1 VFDQTTQRE
10 TLMSLIRAAA
20 VATALGALALPATAQ
35 DFANEVGARQ
45 GMFKIM
51 GLNVGV
57 LGGMARGNI
66 PYDAEAAQVAA
77 ANLVA
82 VSGLNPLNMFPA
94 GSDNMSLDT
103 TRAKPE
109 IWENVADVGAKWAAY
124 GEAAAAL
131 AAVAGTGQ
139 EAIGPA
145 LGALGASCQSCHEAY
160 RGPEL

>member
-1 VFDQTTQRE
+1 MT
-10 TLMSLIRAAA
+10 SIRAAA
-20 VATALGALALPATAQ
+20 IATALAAMTLPAAAN

-82 VSGLNPLNMFPA
+82 VSAINPLNMFPA
-94 GSDNMSLDT
+94 GSDNLSLDT
-103 TRAKPE
+103 TRAAPE
-109 IWENVADVGAKWAAY
+109 IWDNIPDVGAKWAAF
-124 GEAAAAL
+124 GTAATAIQ
-131 AAVAGTGQ
+131 AVAGDGQ
-139 EAIGPA
+139 AALGPA
-145 LGALGASCQSCHEAY
+145 LGALGGSCQACHEAY
-160 RGPEL
+160 RGPELN

>member
-1 VFDQTTQRE
+1 
-10 TLMSLIRAAA
+10 MSLIRAAA
-20 VATALGALALPATAQ
+20 VATALGALALPAIAQ
-35 DFANEVGARQ
+35 DFAGEVGARQ

-77 ANLVA
+77 DNLVA
-82 VSGLNPLNMFPA
+82 VSGINPLNMFPA
-94 GSDNMSLDT
+94 GSDNAALGT

-109 IWENVADVGAKWAAY
+109 IWANVPDVGAKWAAF
-124 GEAAAAL
+124 GEAAVAMQAA
-131 AAVAGTGQ
+131 AGTGA

-145 LGALGASCQSCHEAY
+145 LGALGGTCQSCHEAY

>member
-1 VFDQTTQRE
+1 
-10 TLMSLIRAAA
+10 MKLIRAAA
-20 VATALGALALPATAQ
+20 IAMALAALAVPATAQ

-51 GLNVGV
+51 GLNVGI

-82 VSGLNPLNMFPA
+82 VSGMNPLNMFPA
-94 GSDNMSLDT
+94 GSDNMALDT
-103 TRAKPE
+103 TRARPE
-109 IWENVADVGAKWAAY
+109 IWDDVADVGAKWAAF
-124 GEAAAAL
+124 GEAAAAMQ
-131 AAVAGTGQ
+131 AAAGTGQ
-139 EAIGPA
+139 EALGPA
-145 LGALGASCQSCHEAY
+145 LGALGGTCQSCHEAY

>member
-1 VFDQTTQRE
+1 
-10 TLMSLIRAAA
+10 MKSIRAAA
-20 VATALGALALPATAQ
+20 IATALAALTLPAAAN

-82 VSGLNPLNMFPA
+82 VSGINPLNMFPA

-103 TRAKPE
+103 TRAAPE
-109 IWENVADVGAKWAAY
+109 IWDNIPDVGAKWAAF
-124 GEAAAAL
+124 GTAATAL
-131 AAVAGTGQ
+131 AAVAGDGQ
-139 EAIGPA
+139 AALGPA
-145 LGALGASCQSCHEAY
+145 LGPLGGSCQACHEAY
-160 RGPEL
+160 RGPELN

>member
-1 VFDQTTQRE
+1 
-10 TLMSLIRAAA
+10 MKLIRAAA
-20 VATALGALALPATAQ
+20 IATALGALALPATAQ

-82 VSGLNPLNMFPA
+82 VSGINPLNMFPA
-94 GSDNMSLDT
+94 GSDNMALDT
-103 TRAKPE
+103 TRARPE
-109 IWENVADVGAKWAAY
+109 IWDNIPDVGAKWAAF
-124 GEAAAAL
+124 GTAAAGL
-131 AAVAGTGQ
+131 EAVAGNGQ
-139 EAIGPA
+139 EALGPA
-145 LGALGASCQSCHEAY
+145 LGALGGACQACHESY

>member
-1 VFDQTTQRE
+1 MT
-10 TLMSLIRAAA
+10 SIRAAA
-20 VATALGALALPATAQ
+20 IAMALAAMTLPAAAN

-82 VSGLNPLNMFPA
+82 VSAINPLNMFPA
-94 GSDNMSLDT
+94 GSDNLSLDT
-103 TRAKPE
+103 TRAAPE
-109 IWENVADVGAKWAAY
+109 IWDNIPDVGAKWAAF
-124 GEAAAAL
+124 GTAATAIQ
-131 AAVAGTGQ
+131 AVAGDGQ
-139 EAIGPA
+139 AALGPA
-145 LGALGASCQSCHEAY
+145 LGALGGSCQACHEAY
-160 RGPEL
+160 RGPELN